1 MPGSKK
7 EIDFSQLVD
16 WMEGRLSEAEAHA
29 VEEQVAVADSATL
42 ADVAWLYKFVSA
54 TEVTVLE
61 SPPPEVRSTLIARF
75 EAYAEGRR
83 TPGLLKRVVASLAVD
98 SGLRP
103 AVGVRAAGAQGV
115 RRQLIYNADALDVA
129 LNFWPRDRD
138 KNLDLEGQVFPRHEM
153 ELGSFSVQLLRDE
166 TELAITTTDDLGG
179 FAFESMLPDVYTI
192 ILSTDQ
198 VEVSITSVELSA

>member
-115 RRQLIYNADALDVA
+115 RRQLIYSADAVDVA
-129 LNFWPRDRD
+129 LNFLPRDRD
-138 KNLDLEGQVFPRHEM
+138 KNLDLEGQVFPRNDT

-179 FAFESMLPDVYTI
+179 FAFESILPDVYTI

>member
-1 MPGSKK
+1 MPGSKR

-115 RRQLIYNADALDVA
+115 RRQLIYTADAVDVA

>member
-29 VEEQVAVADSATL
+29 VEQQVAVADSATL

-61 SPPPEVRSTLIARF
+61 SPPPDVRSTLIARF

-115 RRQLIYNADALDVA
+115 RRQIIYTADALDVA

>member
-1 MPGSKK
+1 
-7 EIDFSQLVD
+7 
-16 WMEGRLSEAEAHA
+16 
-29 VEEQVAVADSATL
+29 
-42 ADVAWLYKFVSA
+42 
-54 TEVTVLE
+54 
-61 SPPPEVRSTLIARF
+61 
-75 EAYAEGRR
+75 
-83 TPGLLKRVVASLAVD
+83 
-98 SGLRP
+98 
-103 AVGVRAAGAQGV
+103 
-115 RRQLIYNADALDVA
+115 LDVA